1 MTQITP
7 FGTTQDNH
15 EVTQMEISSDQLT
28 VKILTFGAVINDV
41 RLTGVSWPLT
51 LGSPD
56 ISAYERNLGSF
67 GSLMGPVINRIKDC
81 SAKIDGQ
88 IYNFEKASFR

>member
-15 EVTQMEISSDQLT
+15 EVTQIEISSNQLT

-41 RLTGVSWPLT
+41 RLTGA
-51 LGSPD
+51 LG
-56 ISAYERNLGSF
+56 L
-67 GSLMGPVINRIKDC
+67 
-81 SAKIDGQ
+81 
-88 IYNFEKASFR
+88 